1 LRRSSDIAGDSL
13 VLDVGMRSTG
23 PPPAVAAEVL
33 EREYEAHRGAVLA
46 MLRSEFPRLA
56 DHEEYYQQAWAEL
69 LERLATGEAVEHRRA
84 LLKKIAWRRAV
95 DALRRGR
102 WTHASDPAVVARA
115 VVDEALT
122 PEEQAELRL
131 DAEALRLIVE
141 SLDERQATVLKLRF
155 DQHLTTSEIQ
165 RRLGLSPKRL
175 EKIVTAAYKQIAA
188 QLETDGVEDSRWRRH
203 QRSLLLACEVG
214 IASPKQ
220 RRLAK
225 DMLDRD
231 AGCRAMLREM
241 RAALHNV
248 AAALPMPIVAD
259 QCERTGV
266 VGRAFGRLDEAW
278 LGLRQLAET
287 VSGRAA
293 SSGAAEQAT
302 LGGATLSA
310 GAATKAVIACLAV
323 GGAATVCLTQGG
335 RPKEPPTAEA
345 RAPKAHATQRKQI
358 ERVALKTTP
367 VVQRKHVTQKNAA
380 AKPAKKASSTPQPQ
394 VPVSSPASTPP
405 ASPAPTGST
414 EFGPGNV
421 GSTQASQQ
429 SAAAP
434 QDGGGEF
441 TP

>member
-1 LRRSSDIAGDSL
+1 MRRSSDITGDSL
-13 VLDVGMRSTG
+13 VLDVGMRPSG
-23 PPPAVAAEVL
+23 PPPAVSAEEL

-46 MLRSEFPRLA
+46 MMRSEFPRLE
-56 DHEEYYQQAWAEL
+56 DHEEYYQQAWTEL
-69 LERLATGEAVEHRRA
+69 LERLATGEEVQHRRA

-95 DALRRGR
+95 DARRRGR
-102 WTHASDPAVVARA
+102 WTDASDPAIVARA
-115 VVDEALT
+115 VIDETLT
-122 PEEQAELRL
+122 PEEQVQLRL
-131 DAEALRLIVE
+131 DGEALRLIVE

-155 DQHLTTSEIQ
+155 DQHLTASEIQ

-241 RAALHNV
+241 RAALNDV
-248 AAALPMPIVAD
+248 AAVLPMPIVAD
-259 QCERTGV
+259 QCERAGV
-266 VGRAFGRLDEAW
+266 VGRAFGRLDETW
-278 LGLRQLAET
+278 LGLRQLAESIT
-287 VSGRAA
+287 GRAA

-302 LGGATLSA
+302 LGGATLGA
-310 GAATKAVIACLAV
+310 GAATKAVLACLAV

-335 RPKEPPTAEA
+335 TPAPKQRPAAEA
-345 RAPKAHATQRKQI
+345 RAPKAKATQRKRI
-358 ERVALKTTP
+358 ERVAPKATP
-367 VVQRKHVTQKNAA
+367 VVARKRVVTK
-380 AKPAKKASSTPQPQ
+380 KPATRAVVPRPQPQ
-394 VPVSSPASTPP
+394 VAVSSPASTAP
-405 ASPAPTGST
+405 ASPAPSGST
-414 EFGPGNV
+414 EFGPGDV
-421 GSTQASQQ
+421 GSSPPSQEP
-429 SAAAP
+429 AAAP

-441 TP
+441 AP